1 MAPAAASAYAGDNLD
16 EGLALKRISPLD
28 AAWLL
33 LESRDTPMH
42 VGGLFE
48 FTQPPGAGPDF
59 LTETLEGMR
68 EERAVLRPWNL
79 KLVEG
84 PLIGHKLPLMVEEKD
99 VDLDYHVRH
108 SALPHPGG
116 QRELGI
122 LVSRLHSH
130 QLDLHR
136 PLWEIH
142 MIEGLE
148 GNRFAIYIKMHH
160 SLIDGVSGI
169 RMILRTLS
177 LDPDQRDMGAF
188 WTVGEGRRP
197 SREAAPG
204 SGNPIDS
211 LVTTAIGGAGAA
223 IGLGKAGVELGLA
236 SLDEGAL
243 SAPYNAPDSPLGGH
257 LGGQRRFATQQYDME
272 LLKKLAAAADCTLND
287 IVLYLSS
294 SALRRYLGEHGTIP
308 ERSLTVGIP
317 VDLRDPDDEST
328 GTQIGTLIADLG
340 TNIADERRRIEAIK
354 ASTAEAKRHQKA
366 LPSSART
373 PYTLMMNGPY
383 IAGLMAGL
391 GSNAPVPFNVA
402 ISNVPGPS
410 EPLYFNGARLDAL
423 FPLSLLLHGNG
434 LNITCLSYAGTLN
447 FGFTGARDNL
457 PHLQRLAIY
466 MGDSL
471 EEVTKLLLP
480 KRKAR
485 AGRRSAEKGAAK
497 GGSAKRGKAA
507 GSATKPRS
515 SSAKKKT
522 SPTSKGK
529 TGGRSRSPRTTA

>member
-1 MAPAAASAYAGDNLD
+1 M
-16 EGLALKRISPLD
+16 KRIAPLD

-48 FTQPPGAGPDF
+48 FTPPAGAGPEF
-59 LTETLEGMR
+59 LAETLQGMR
-68 EERAVLRPWNL
+68 QERAVPRPWNL

-84 PLIGHKLPLMVEEKD
+84 PLVGHKLPLMVEEKD

-142 MIEGLE
+142 LIEGLE

-177 LDPDQRDMGAF
+177 RDPDERGMGAF

-197 SREAAPG
+197 KRESEQPAR
-204 SGNPIDS
+204 NPIDA
-211 LVTTAIGGAGAA
+211 LVGTALDGAGAA

-236 SLDEGAL
+236 SLDDGAL
-243 SAPYNAPDSPLGGH
+243 SAPYTSPDSPLGGH
-257 LGGQRRFATQQYDME
+257 LGGQRRFATQQYELE
-272 LLKKLAAAADCTLND
+272 LLKRLAAAGDCTVND

-294 SALRRYLGEHGTIP
+294 SALRRYLGEHSTIP
-308 ERSLTVGIP
+308 ESSLTVGIP

-328 GTQIGTLIADLG
+328 GTAIGTLVAELG
-340 TNIADERRRIEAIK
+340 TNIADERKRLEAIK
-354 ASTAEAKRHQKA
+354 ASTAEAKRHQKE
-366 LPSSART
+366 LPTSART

-383 IAGLMAGL
+383 IAGLVAGL
-391 GSNAPVPFNVA
+391 GGHAPVPFSVA
-402 ISNVPGPS
+402 ISNVPGPK

-447 FGFTGARDNL
+447 FGFTGARDSL

-471 EEVTKLLLP
+471 EELEKLLLP
-480 KRKAR
+480 KRRRGRKKTAKSSAR
-485 AGRRSAEKGAAK
+485 
-497 GGSAKRGKAA
+497 
-507 GSATKPRS
+507 SATKPKAKAAKSRS
-515 SSAKKKT
+515 SSSKQAKK
-522 SPTSKGK
+522 SGSAKGK
-529 TGGRSRSPRTTA
+529 DSKATA